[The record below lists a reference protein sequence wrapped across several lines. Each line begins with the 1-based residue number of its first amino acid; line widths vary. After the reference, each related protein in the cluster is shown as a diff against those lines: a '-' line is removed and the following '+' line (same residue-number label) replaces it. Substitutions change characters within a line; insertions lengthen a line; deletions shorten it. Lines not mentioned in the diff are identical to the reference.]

1 MTVTI
6 KKLEKKILSNNKNY
20 DNHVGV
26 WFFSDSEVNLKGFV
40 AIHRYYNIPSLGGTR
55 FYSYK
60 TNKEALDDVL
70 RLSRAMSYKC
80 AISDL
85 SHGGGKAVIIGK
97 PELLKTKQL
106 LKSYAEVIN
115 SLNGLFCTGEDV
127 GIEKKDVQY
136 MLRYGKYFIGKDGQ
150 AEDPSPYAAQSVFEL
165 LCAAIKKE
173 LPKKKLSDVR
183 VAIKGMGK
191 VGSALAERLL
201 DCGITV
207 IGADILPS
215 VIKKLKKKHP
225 EIIFVSPDV
234 IAYQEV
240 DVYAPCALGNEFNSK
255 AISKI
260 KAKIIC
266 GSANNQLNSSEVADI
281 MKKRGI
287 LFVPDYLANAGGL
300 INVADELNSKGYDN
314 KRVIAS
320 IFRLKKTFNMLY
332 NKSVSSGQSMYAI
345 AEHETMKKI
354 SR

>member
-6 KKLEKKILSNNKNY
+6 KKLENKKLSSNKNY

-26 WFFSDSEVNLKGFV
+26 WFFSDPEINLKGFI
-40 AIHRYYNIPSLGGTR
+40 AIHRYHNIPSLGGTR
-55 FYSYK
+55 FYPYK
-60 TNKEALDDVL
+60 NNKEALSDAL

-80 AISDL
+80 AISNL

-97 PELLKTKQL
+97 PEILKTKQL
-106 LKSYAEVIN
+106 LRSYAKVVN

-165 LCAAIKKE
+165 LCTAIKKE
-173 LPKKKLSDVR
+173 LPKKKISDIR
-183 VAIKGMGK
+183 IAIKGLGK
-191 VGSALAERLL
+191 VGSALAEKLIDR
-201 DCGITV
+201 GFIV
-207 IGADILPS
+207 IGADVLPS
-215 VIKKLKKKHP
+215 VTKKLKKKYP
-225 EIIFVSPDV
+225 QMTFVSPEV

-255 AISKI
+255 MISRI

-266 GSANNQLNSSEVADI
+266 GSANNQLCSPDVATI
-281 MKKRGI
+281 MEKKRI

-300 INVADELNSKGYDN
+300 INVADELNNKGYN
-314 KRVIAS
+314 NTRVIAN
-320 IFRLKKTFNMLY
+320 IHRLKKIFNLLY
-332 NKSVSSGQSMYAI
+332 NKSVKSGQSMYTI
-345 AEHETMKKI
+345 AEHEMAKKV